1 MTFHSSISSPSF
13 SDGNPLSSM
22 IANGARAMSA
32 CCTSMGGRATCAFS
46 GQFNAA
52 IPSVTIAIAM
62 LDWQEEDAPR
72 KKASISFFRSF
83 RSVRRDSRSTE
94 RLFAAYF
101 LVKWRCLASETVTRI
116 DIKGAR
122 CLLHDILLRPD
133 HTFLISARAACLHYT
148 ASPHAKRRNV
158 CEVPA
163 ARGTAAHLL
172 LGGHHDSRSMTRS
185 RWHRQVH
192 SGDR

>member
-1 MTFHSSISSPSF
+1 MTHVRCMTFHSSISSPSF

-94 RLFAAYF
+94 RLFEDYF
-101 LVKWRCLASETVTRI
+101 LVTGSYQGGWMWRSLCAVPL
-116 DIKGAR
+116 K
-122 CLLHDILLRPD
+122 LLRE
-133 HTFLISARAACLHYT
+133 LI
-148 ASPHAKRRNV
+148 
-158 CEVPA
+158 
-163 ARGTAAHLL
+163 
-172 LGGHHDSRSMTRS
+172 
-185 RWHRQVH
+185 
-192 SGDR
+192 

>member
-94 RLFAAYF
+94 RLCCAVPRSMSSPLFFLNFVRTTRSLSAHVRHAFIIRPPHMPNAATSA
-101 LVKWRCLASETVTRI
+101 RCPLPEVPRHIFCLGAIMTVTL
-116 DIKGAR
+116 AQTSAQR
-122 CLLHDILLRPD
+122 CTRCNASDPTD
-133 HTFLISARAACLHYT
+133 ACKK
-148 ASPHAKRRNV
+148 S
-158 CEVPA
+158 
-163 ARGTAAHLL
+163 
-172 LGGHHDSRSMTRS
+172 
-185 RWHRQVH
+185 
-192 SGDR
+192 

>member
-94 RLFAAYF
+94 RLYL
-101 LVKWRCLASETVTRI
+101 LVGHRQLSGGLDVAEFMRCASETVALI
-116 DIKGAR
+116 DVKALDDKNRKRKSETLTALAPEAFQRFG
-122 CLLHDILLRPD
+122 CSLPLRLVSQQGRPNRKPF
-133 HTFLISARAACLHYT
+133 HC
-148 ASPHAKRRNV
+148 
-158 CEVPA
+158 
-163 ARGTAAHLL
+163 
-172 LGGHHDSRSMTRS
+172 
-185 RWHRQVH
+185 
-192 SGDR
+192 

>member
-94 RLFAAYF
+94 RLFFF
-101 LVKWRCLASETVTRI
+101 LFVPLARI

-122 CLLHDILLRPD
+122 CLLHDILLELRPD

-172 LGGHHDSRSMTRS
+172 LGGHHDSHVGTDKCTA
-185 RWHRQVH
+185 VI
-192 SGDR
+192 GDPTDACKKS

>member
-1 MTFHSSISSPSF
+1 MTHVRCMTFHSSISSPSF

-72 KKASISFFRSF
+72 EKKLRFPFFDLSGQ
-83 RSVRRDSRSTE
+83 
-94 RLFAAYF
+94 FAEIRAQQSAYLKLTF
-101 LVKWRCLASETVTRI
+101 WSQAVIRGAGCGGVYALCL
-116 DIKGAR
+116 
-122 CLLHDILLRPD
+122 
-133 HTFLISARAACLHYT
+133 
-148 ASPHAKRRNV
+148 
-158 CEVPA
+158 
-163 ARGTAAHLL
+163 
-172 LGGHHDSRSMTRS
+172 
-185 RWHRQVH
+185 
-192 SGDR
+192 